1 VNGQSLVLARIDT
14 MRHYDQQLNAYQKDG
29 RLLAAQGQKLEH
41 IEEKVQ
47 GNNARV
53 EQVGKV
59 VQSLQ
64 EKGKD
69 APMVWPGVA
78 AGGGLLATIG
88 GLGTALYFWKKHQS
102 RKAKTVQGGLYS
114 ETEDD
119 SEIDSGVD
127 RFRSQL
133 GQRRRSQERPGT
145 KSSSSKPPSRSSM
158 ESRGRNHFPIIWDP
172 RGLWKMYNTSR
183 VCYVQRSLKQGKV
196 IWM

>member
-1 VNGQSLVLARIDT
+1 MNGQSLVLARVDT

-53 EQVGKV
+53 EQVEKV

-69 APMVWPGVA
+69 APMVWPWVA
-78 AGGGLLATIG
+78 AGGGLLATIA

-127 RFRSQL
+127 RFRSLTWPTSKVAGKARDDVVLVQTAFTPVD
-133 GQRRRSQERPGT
+133 GIPGT
-145 KSSSSKPPSRSSM
+145 KPFFHNL
-158 ESRGRNHFPIIWDP
+158 ESPGAMAD
-172 RGLWKMYNTSR
+172 
-183 VCYVQRSLKQGKV
+183 V
-196 IWM
+196 